1 MAQAE
6 VFEVI
11 GHIKVVAGQSYKTT
25 DIPTGMEVVVL
36 VKGTLQYG
44 KVLDEDGNQETYADE
59 TLKVARS
66 IVRGVRY
73 TVTKTGV
80 TYPSPNVS
88 GVWQEFT
95 EIAFD
100 SASTYLF
107 HDDGIVAYGLK
118 VTP

>member
-6 VFEVI
+6 AFEVV
-11 GHIKVVAGQSYKTT
+11 GHIKIVTGQSYDTT

-36 VKGTLQYG
+36 VKGTRQYG
-44 KVLDEDGNQETYADE
+44 KLLEEDGEQETEQDG
-59 TLKVARS
+59 TLKTTRS

-73 TVTKTGV
+73 TVTKSGV
-80 TYPSPNVS
+80 TYPSPNIV

-95 EIAFD
+95 ELIF
-100 SASTYLF
+100 SASSTYTF
-107 HDDGIVAYGLK
+107 YDDGIVAFGLK